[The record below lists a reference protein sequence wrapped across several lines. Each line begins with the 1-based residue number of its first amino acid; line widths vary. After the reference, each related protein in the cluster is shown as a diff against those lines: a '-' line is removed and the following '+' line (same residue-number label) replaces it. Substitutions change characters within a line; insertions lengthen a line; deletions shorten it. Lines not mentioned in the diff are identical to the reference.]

1 MWIRGPICILI
12 VSLNWQVHG
21 IEIRTVIESM
31 AAVLEFAADVNR
43 TTIVEKTNRK
53 PFPNDKKSA
62 PTLRVSL
69 LEDIQ
74 QGTQL
79 AEAIVM
85 HNRKQVIYWNDS

>member
-1 MWIRGPICILI
+1 MRI
-12 VSLNWQVHG
+12 
-21 IEIRTVIESM
+21 VIESK

-43 TTIVEKTNRK
+43 MSIVEKTNRK

-74 QGTQL
+74 QGTL
-79 AEAIVM
+79 FVG
-85 HNRKQVIYWNDS
+85 HL